1 MLFASI
7 IAARSLIIFSLE
19 IYENG
24 SLLMSD
30 LKKCMVKK
38 KTNCTQMDEC
48 DIRMTFVT
56 KFLSL
61 ASVPSIRP
69 CQKPRTLLTCRH
81 TITTSYDLAF

>member
-7 IAARSLIIFSLE
+7 IAARSLIIFALE

-38 KTNCTQMDEC
+38 KQ
-48 DIRMTFVT
+48 IVLRWLSVT
-56 KFLSL
+56 LE
-61 ASVPSIRP
+61 
-69 CQKPRTLLTCRH
+69 
-81 TITTSYDLAF
+81 

>member
-38 KTNCTQMDEC
+38 KKQ
-48 DIRMTFVT
+48 IVLRWLSVT
-56 KFLSL
+56 LE
-61 ASVPSIRP
+61 
-69 CQKPRTLLTCRH
+69 
-81 TITTSYDLAF
+81 

>member
-61 ASVPSIRP
+61 DSVPSIRP
-69 CQKPRTLLTCRH
+69 CQKPRTLLTCR